1 MESESSVV
9 DSGRQASRGTHVRR
23 TDPARAEGGEEGI
36 QVQGP
41 MRAHPGAS
49 RALQA
54 KERGG
59 RQMGLGSIQEGLSG
73 TAAISWMQNFRSE
86 NQG

>member
-1 MESESSVV
+1 MSDAPIQRERRGGGGGH
-9 DSGRQASRGTHVRR
+9 SGAGTDAC
-23 TDPARAEGGEEGI
+23 T
-36 QVQGP
+36 
-41 MRAHPGAS
+41 PGAS

-73 TAAISWMQNFRSE
+73 TAAISDAESSV
-86 NQG
+86 